1 MGRCNPDSREPA
13 RVSGGF
19 SPSDEGDAG
28 AGVYPVNGKNYTL
41 PDTPASGKMRP
52 MTTRR
57 AFLQTLSTGVL
68 ASAAMPFGSMV
79 PAWAATAPGEISK
92 PFAAGL
98 ALQLYSLRHRFKAG
112 DVDGALALT
121 RAWGFRDVEGGAPEG
136 MSAAD
141 FATRLETH
149 GLSAMGTGADFN
161 ALGGDLGAAIKDA
174 QALGAKYVMCA
185 WIPHGKG
192 FSLADAEKAV
202 AAFNTAGARFRAE
215 GLTFMYHIHG
225 YEFVP
230 GPDGTL
236 FDTIA
241 KRTDPDLVHFEMD
254 VFWVVRGGGQPV
266 ELFDR
271 YPRRFR
277 ATHLKDMKKGT
288 AVGDSTGSAPD
299 DTNVPI
305 GQGTIDWPAVFRA
318 AARGGVE
325 WHIIEDESPEVE
337 AQVPVSLRYIAGLK
351 L

>member
-1 MGRCNPDSREPA
+1 
-13 RVSGGF
+13 
-19 SPSDEGDAG
+19 
-28 AGVYPVNGKNYTL
+28 
-41 PDTPASGKMRP
+41 

-68 ASAAMPFGSMV
+68 ASATLPFGSVV
-79 PAWAATAPGEISK
+79 PAWAQAAPGGLSK
-92 PFAAGL
+92 PFSAGL
-98 ALQLYSLRHRFKAG
+98 ALQLYSLRHRFKKG

-121 RAWGFRDVEGGAPEG
+121 RSWGFRDIEGNAPAG

-141 FATRLETH
+141 FATRLKAH
-149 GLSAMGTGADFN
+149 GLSAMGTGTDFN

-185 WIPHGKG
+185 WIPHEKA
-192 FSLADAEKAV
+192 FTLADAEKAV
-202 AAFNTAGARFRAE
+202 TAFNAAGRTFKAA

-266 ELFDR
+266 QLFDQ
-271 YPRRFR
+271 YPKRFR
-277 ATHLKDMKKGT
+277 ATHVKDMRKGT
-288 AVGDSTGSAPD
+288 PVGDSTGGAPD
-299 DTNVPI
+299 ETNVPV
-305 GQGTIDWPAVFRA
+305 GQGTIDWPSFFRA
-318 AARGGVE
+318 AAKAGVE
-325 WHIIEDESPEVE
+325 WHIIEDESPDVE
-337 AQVPVSLRYIAGLK
+337 AQVPRSLEYIAGLT